1 MRLVSEGGINSDSIL
16 LLSFTVLEGR
26 VNSLQLLSLSVGKAA
41 SLNLICWVLKAE
53 SKQRLKQ
60 DKINDQ

>member
-41 SLNLICWVLKAE
+41 SLNLIC
-53 SKQRLKQ
+53 
-60 DKINDQ
+60 